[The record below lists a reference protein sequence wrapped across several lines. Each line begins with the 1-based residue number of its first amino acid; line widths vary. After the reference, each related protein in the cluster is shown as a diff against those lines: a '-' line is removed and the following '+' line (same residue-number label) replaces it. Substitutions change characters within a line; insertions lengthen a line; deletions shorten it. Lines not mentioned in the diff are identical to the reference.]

1 VSTRSGHVLPDPTR
15 TLVEMGSV
23 RRTIDGLPCAAGAH
37 GEARLA
43 DGTRGYRYT
52 FDGDTLWLQTAQEDY
67 VFRNLRHVAA
77 RTGAAGDAAR
87 GDVRASMN
95 GRVIEVAIKEGDAV
109 QSGQLLVVIEAMKME
124 HQMFARS
131 DGRVAA
137 ATVAVGDQVSPGQVL
152 VRLEESAAN
161 AAAH

>member
-1 VSTRSGHVLPDPTR
+1 VRSTI
-15 TLVEMGSV
+15 E
-23 RRTIDGLPCAAGAH
+23 GLPCAPGDH

-77 RTGAAGDAAR
+77 RTGASDESAR
-87 GDVRASMN
+87 GDVRANMS
-95 GRVIEVAIKEGDAV
+95 GRVIEVAVKEGDAV
-109 QSGQLLVVIEAMKME
+109 RSGQLLVVIEAMKME

-137 ATVAVGDQVSPGQVL
+137 ANVAVGDQVSPGQVL
-152 VRLEESAAN
+152 VRLEEPAPAL
-161 AAAH
+161 APE